1 MNLAIA
7 ASRSDLNLVNTP
19 PRFLRPLLASLA
31 GLAVLVA
38 SSHADDGRRA
48 ARARIEAG
56 FDGGGGPARTRG
68 RSLGSLGI
76 GRGGRGLADRRP
88 GCAASGRG
96 RDHRRSRRATAR
108 HDPPAQEVAAERQF
122 RLERAAA
129 AGVPAASPFK
139 LAAVNDKTLQV
150 TEQDKPVLAYN
161 YGTITGENVPEN
173 DGRRRRGCYLHP
185 IWGLDGE
192 ILTDDFPKDHYHHH
206 GAFWAWPHVTVDGKE
221 YDLWTNAGIE
231 QRFVRW
237 LHQETG
243 PVAAVI
249 GVENGWFVGD
259 RQVATERVWIRAY
272 RTGERE
278 RSLDLEIY
286 LVPLVPL
293 SLQGA
298 GGKSYGG
305 LTVRFAVQRQA
316 DAAITVPAGKTTEDL
331 LETPLEWADL
341 TTQIPGAPNR
351 SGGAVFVHP
360 QHPNYPPTWLTRHY
374 GPLCVGWPGVH
385 ARQYEPG
392 QPHRLPYRIW
402 LHGGDADVEQLKS
415 QYAAFTAGVQA
426 QWGGTSAP

>member
-7 ASRSDLNLVNTP
+7 ASRSDRSLLNTP
-19 PRFLRPLLASLA
+19 QRFLRYLGASLA

-38 SSHADDGRRA
+38 SSHAGEGRVLSVPGSKLALTVATDLPEPVADPA
-48 ARARIEAG
+48 AAWELAEAG
-56 FDGGGGPARTRG
+56 ADLRIAVQVAPRVAADGTIAVLGGQ
-68 RSLGSLGI
+68 L
-76 GRGGRGLADRRP
+76 LAII
-88 GCAASGRG
+88 
-96 RDHRRSRRATAR
+96 
-108 HDPPAQEVAAERQF
+108 PPAQDAGARRQF

-129 AGVPAASPFK
+129 GGPAAGAFK

-150 TEQDKPVLAYN
+150 TDQDKPVLAYN

-237 LHQETG
+237 LHQEAG

-249 GVENGWFVGD
+249 GVENGWFIGD
-259 RQVATERVWIRAY
+259 RQVAAERVWIRAY
-272 RTGERE
+272 RAGQRE

-316 DAAITVPAGKTTEDL
+316 DAAITVPAGKTTADL

-392 QPHRLPYRIW
+392 QPHRLPYRMW
-402 LHGGDADVEQLKS
+402 LHSGDADVEQLKA
-415 QYAAFTAGVQA
+415 QYAAFTTGAQA
-426 QWGGTSAP
+426 QWGGASAP

>member
-1 MNLAIA
+1 MNRAIV
-7 ASRSDLNLVNTP
+7 SLRSDLNRVNTR
-19 PRFLRPLLASLA
+19 PRFLRSLLATFA
-31 GLAVLVA
+31 GLAMLGA
-38 SSHADDGRRA
+38 SSRADENAVLRVPGSKLALTVATDLPKPVADPSAAWELAEVGTDSRLPVQVVPRLAADGTIA
-48 ARARIEAG
+48 APGAQ
-56 FDGGGGPARTRG
+56 
-68 RSLGSLGI
+68 L
-76 GRGGRGLADRRP
+76 LAVI
-88 GCAASGRG
+88 
-96 RDHRRSRRATAR
+96 
-108 HDPPAQEVAAERQF
+108 PPAPEAPAARQF

-129 AGVPAASPFK
+129 AGAPAVSTFK

-150 TEQDKPVLAYN
+150 TEGDKPVLAYN
-161 YGTITGENVPEN
+161 YGTITGENVPKN
-173 DGRRRRGCYLHP
+173 DPRRNRACYLHP
-185 IWGLDGE
+185 IWGLNGE
-192 ILTDDFPKDHYHHH
+192 VLTDDFPKDHYHHH

-221 YDLWTNAGIE
+221 YDLWTNVGIE

-237 LHQETG
+237 LHQEAG

-272 RTGERE
+272 RAGERE

-305 LTVRFAVQRQA
+305 LTVRFAVKREA
-316 DAAITVPAGKTTEDL
+316 DATITVPAGKTTADL

-341 TTQIPGAPNR
+341 TTPIAGAPEP

-374 GPLCVGWPGVH
+374 GPLCVGWPGVN

-402 LHGGDADVEQLKS
+402 LHTGVVDVEQLKS
-415 QYAAFTAGVQA
+415 QYAAFTDGTQVQ
-426 QWGGTSAP
+426 WIAP

>member
-1 MNLAIA
+1 MNRAPKS
-7 ASRSDLNLVNTP
+7 SRSDLNLFSTRQ
-19 PRFLRPLLASLA
+19 RFLRSLLVSLA
-31 GLAVLVA
+31 GLAVLVTFA
-38 SSHADDGRRA
+38 NADEGQVLRVPGSKLAMPVAADLPKAVADPSADWELAEVGTDSRLPVQIAPRVAADGTIA
-48 ARARIEAG
+48 AP
-56 FDGGGGPARTRG
+56 GGQ
-68 RSLGSLGI
+68 L
-76 GRGGRGLADRRP
+76 LAII
-88 GCAASGRG
+88 
-96 RDHRRSRRATAR
+96 
-108 HDPPAQEVAAERQF
+108 PPAQESATARQF

-129 AGVPAASPFK
+129 AGVPATGAFQ
-139 LAAVNDKTLQV
+139 LTAVNDKTLQV

-161 YGTITGENVPEN
+161 FGTITCERVPEN
-173 DGRRRRGCYLHP
+173 DQRRNRACYLHP

-192 ILTDDFPKDHYHHH
+192 VLTDDFPKDHYHHH
-206 GAFWAWPHVTVDGKE
+206 GVFWAWPHVTVDGKE
-221 YDLWTNAGIE
+221 YDLWINAGIE

-237 LHQETG
+237 LHQAAG

-272 RTGERE
+272 RAGERE

-305 LTVRFAVQRQA
+305 LTVRFAVQRET

-341 TTQIPGAPNR
+341 TTQIAGAPNR

-360 QHPNYPPTWLTRHY
+360 QHPNFPPTWLTRHY

-402 LHGGDADVEQLKS
+402 LHSGAADVEQLKS
-415 QYAAFTAGVQA
+415 QYAAFTAGAQA
-426 QWGGTSAP
+426 QWGAASTP